1 MQSEAL
7 IASRL
12 RIGLSSRTVMLLI
25 FVYTQYA
32 KRDLPLRG
40 LQITRLADYDKRISC
55 YRAKRR
61 PTFHI

>member
-1 MQSEAL
+1 
-7 IASRL
+7 
-12 RIGLSSRTVMLLI
+12 MLLI

-40 LQITRLADYDKRISC
+40 LQISRLADYDKRISC
-55 YRAKRR
+55 CRAKRR